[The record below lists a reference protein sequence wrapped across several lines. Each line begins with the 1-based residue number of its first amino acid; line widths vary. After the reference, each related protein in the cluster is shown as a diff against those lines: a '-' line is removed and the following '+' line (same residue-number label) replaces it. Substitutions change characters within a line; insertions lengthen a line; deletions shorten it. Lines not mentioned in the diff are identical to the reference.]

1 LSTARNAAR
10 SALVGWIVGVGSVLG
25 LPVAGF
31 AAGQVVVIDVSGTIN
46 PASSDYIQ
54 RAIADAEAEGAAA
67 LLMALDTPGGLVA
80 STKDIIQAILNSPV
94 PIIVYV
100 SPQGAW
106 AGSAGTFIT
115 LAGHVAAMAPGTSI
129 GAAHPVGIGGG
140 GGESEDDKEGEKG
153 GKTRDVAG
161 EKAENLLAAF
171 IESIAKERDRNV
183 EWAIQA
189 VRESVA
195 VSADE
200 ALELGVIDLIAP
212 NQTALL
218 ELVSGRA
225 VETTTGEIVLELG
238 DAPIEHVVMT
248 PFQRFLHVLASPDV
262 AVLLMMAGLLG
273 LYIEFSQPGL
283 LIPGAIGAACL
294 ILGLIALQ
302 ILPFSWLGLIL
313 FFLGLGLLV
322 AEVFVTSYGVLFI
335 SGIVCLLLG
344 GTMIFDMPE
353 VSDLRVSFWSVLLP
367 AVAGFGFFA
376 AVVLFGVTRSLGRA
390 QTAGVAELMG
400 MQGRAETA
408 MAEAGATGT
417 VFIRG
422 EFWNAS
428 AEQPIGA
435 GDAVEVTQ
443 VEGLQLRVR
452 PRKRG

>member
-1 LSTARNAAR
+1 MRGARR
-10 SALVGWIVGVGSVLG
+10 SARGALLASLLTI
-25 LPVAGF
+25 AGACSWSSPAW
-31 AAGQVVVIDVSGTIN
+31 AAGQVVVIEVSGTIN

-54 RAIADAEAEGAAA
+54 RAIADAEVAGAAA

-80 STKDIIQAILNSPV
+80 STKDIIQAILNSEI

-140 GGESEDDKEGEKG
+140 GESEDKKDGEDG

-171 IESIAKERDRNV
+171 IESIAKERERNV
-183 EWAIQA
+183 EWAVRA

-212 NQTALL
+212 NQRALL
-218 ELVSGRA
+218 EQASGRA
-225 VETTTGEIVLELG
+225 VETTTGEMVLDLG
-238 DAPIEHVVMT
+238 SAPIERVMMT

-283 LIPGAIGAACL
+283 LVPGAIGATCL

-322 AEVFVTSYGVLFI
+322 AEVFVTSYGVLFV

-353 VSDLRVSFWSVLLP
+353 VSDLQVSFWSVLLP
-367 AVAGFGFFA
+367 AVTGFAFFA

-390 QTAGVAELMG
+390 QTAGVDELVG
-400 MQGRAETA
+400 MTGRAETA
-408 MAEAGATGT
+408 MTEAGATGT

-428 AEQPIGA
+428 ADEPVGV
-435 GDAVEVTQ
+435 GEAVEVTQ